1 MTRRLPLILL
11 LLAAGPESPLQ
22 VGAML
27 PRLEGDYLS
36 KRKAVL
42 PADCQGKYAL
52 LAFGFSYDSRFQ
64 VEPWGKEF
72 DRVFKG
78 NPKVTLYEIPMI
90 GGLGR
95 LGAPFIDAGMRRGTP
110 KEKHENVITVYGGT
124 GPWKKWLGV
133 TDKKAAYLVL
143 LDPEGRILFL
153 HSGPVSEAALEP
165 NPGPM

>member
-1 MTRRLPLILL
+1 MLLILL

-22 VGAML
+22 VGSTL
-27 PRLEGDYLS
+27 PKLEGDYLS

-42 PADCQGKYAL
+42 PADAKGKFAL

-64 VEPWGKEF
+64 VESWGKQF

-95 LGAPFIDAGMRRGTP
+95 LGAPFIDSGMRRGTP
-110 KEKHENVITVYGGT
+110 KEKYENVITVYGGT
-124 GPWKKWLGV
+124 VPWKKMLQV
-133 TDKKAAYLVL
+133 RDEKAAYLVL
-143 LDPEGRILFL
+143 LDPDGKIRWL
-153 HSGPVSEAALEP
+153 HTGPVSDNLLREVEQVV
-165 NPGPM
+165 NGG